1 MPLHKWNLTTPSLPV
16 RHQLPMFS
24 LQRKSALCRFVW
36 MRSSLSMCKIAL
48 RRFTQECMSTV
59 CANDLCRN
67 MCHAHC
73 ALDNTNNYLQ
83 FKISRFCSIGSRWSC
98 STARLVWLF
107 NFCFN
112 FEQPTMP
119 SEANCFLIT
128 PSFTNIEIPRLYRA
142 WNNHFTEISDF
153 KPIEIKSTK
162 IRLYRFSSITH
173 ISSIY
178 YERLQPGC
186 TIQLFE

>member
-1 MPLHKWNLTTPSLPV
+1 MHLHKWNLTTPSLPV
-16 RHQLPMFS
+16 RHQLSMFS
-24 LQRKSALCRFVW
+24 LQRKSALCRFVR

-48 RRFTQECMSTV
+48 RRFAQECMSTV

-73 ALDNTNNYLQ
+73 ALDNTYNYLQ

-153 KPIEIKSTK
+153 KTNWSQKHKNK
-162 IRLYRFSSITH
+162 IIDFHRSSN
-173 ISSIY
+173 IY

>member
-1 MPLHKWNLTTPSLPV
+1 MWTVLTYAWCTQSSHNTHLKHNAFTQVKPDDPLPPRAPQLPV
-16 RHQLPMFS
+16 FS
-24 LQRKSALCRFVW
+24 LQRKSALCRFVR

-48 RRFTQECMSTV
+48 RRFAQECMSTV

-67 MCHAHC
+67 MCNAHC
-73 ALDNTNNYLQ
+73 ALDNTYNYLQ

-128 PSFTNIEIPRLYRA
+128 PSFTYIEIPPSIVLGTTILQKYLIL
-142 WNNHFTEISDF
+142 NQL
-153 KPIEIKSTK
+153 KSK
-162 IRLYRFSSITH
+162 A
-173 ISSIY
+173 
-178 YERLQPGC
+178 QK
-186 TIQLFE
+186 